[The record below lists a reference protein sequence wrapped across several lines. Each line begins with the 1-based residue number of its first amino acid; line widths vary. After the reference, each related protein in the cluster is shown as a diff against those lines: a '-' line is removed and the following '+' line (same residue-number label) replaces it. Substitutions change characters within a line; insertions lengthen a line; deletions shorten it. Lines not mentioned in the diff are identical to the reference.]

1 VLRRWTS
8 LVLILVLALQ
18 PLQSHSAQI
27 KSGTTCTKKGVTRI
41 IDGKKYV
48 CVLSGRKLI
57 WSKAASVKPSP
68 SSSPSLPKPTT
79 SASSAPSISP
89 SATPEIRPPSDDWAN
104 YPWIQNTIAISKIGR
119 EPKDKFTISKVFMS
133 PNFDKAI
140 ADGLLEYTNIAS
152 TYWYQVGVRITQ
164 PIEIA
169 MFTEKDLEWF
179 KSTIGITAPVIEG
192 FFAHPEPSIY
202 FNGTVIIG
210 SIPAKRFVIS
220 YFVGTNYRDSR
231 KYLSTTS
238 SWTTALANMA
248 THEFQHLIQYSRTL
262 TTTNGN
268 LQAKLPCWFN
278 EGMAAFYE
286 DSFYLEEPTPN
297 SLKKYLQDSL
307 DTRGESLKIR
317 KKRVQLLLSNTNS
330 YTFDKRSVD
339 GWYEFVTSNYD
350 QSSSACSKTQYG
362 YTLGRFLLEKFYIDQ
377 GSDKLLAILDDFQKS
392 LNFDTSFNAIIGS
405 TPQIWLREVGLP
417 YFLTETK

>member
-268 LQAKLPCWFN
+268 LQAKLP
-278 EGMAAFYE
+278 
-286 DSFYLEEPTPN
+286 
-297 SLKKYLQDSL
+297 
-307 DTRGESLKIR
+307 
-317 KKRVQLLLSNTNS
+317 
-330 YTFDKRSVD
+330 
-339 GWYEFVTSNYD
+339 
-350 QSSSACSKTQYG
+350 
-362 YTLGRFLLEKFYIDQ
+362 
-377 GSDKLLAILDDFQKS
+377 
-392 LNFDTSFNAIIGS
+392 
-405 TPQIWLREVGLP
+405 
-417 YFLTETK
+417 